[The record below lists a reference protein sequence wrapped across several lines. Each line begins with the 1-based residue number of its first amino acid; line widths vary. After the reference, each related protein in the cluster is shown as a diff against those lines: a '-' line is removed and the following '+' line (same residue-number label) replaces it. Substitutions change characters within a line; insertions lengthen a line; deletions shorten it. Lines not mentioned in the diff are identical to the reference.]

1 MTLTSLL
8 RLVSSNLMWKDSM
21 QRQKWLS
28 KEPTISKKKRPQCRK
43 WQIRNVKN
51 NIMENSNDKK
61 EKVGIEQRFYFNEDG
76 KLVVESNKGVWVDG
90 QQFVKMYGVFTCN
103 AKTMGKII
111 HAMQGTPVEIGMEEV
126 VTHTTDVIADEI
138 LHLHKH
144 TLERYCVL
152 GVDKKRIDDYVQEL
166 ATGIYNAENV
176 KSLRRI
182 EEQHEQAVAVKENII
197 ECYAD
202 AISRYNELPRWKRW
216 FKKIKVQLPQEEE

>member
-1 MTLTSLL
+1 
-8 RLVSSNLMWKDSM
+8 
-21 QRQKWLS
+21 
-28 KEPTISKKKRPQCRK
+28 
-43 WQIRNVKN
+43 
-51 NIMENSNDKK
+51 MENSNDKK
-61 EKVGIEQRFYFNEDG
+61 EKAGREQRFYFNEDG

-126 VTHTTDVIADEI
+126 VTHTIDNPTDVI
-138 LHLHKH
+138 LHLHKR
-144 TLERYCVL
+144 TLEHYCVL

-166 ATGIYNAENV
+166 ATRIHNAENV

-182 EEQHEQAVAVKENII
+182 EEQHEQKEKRLCKAVAVKENII

>member
-1 MTLTSLL
+1 
-8 RLVSSNLMWKDSM
+8 
-21 QRQKWLS
+21 
-28 KEPTISKKKRPQCRK
+28 
-43 WQIRNVKN
+43 
-51 NIMENSNDKK
+51 MENSNGKK
-61 EKVGIEQRFYFNEDG
+61 EKAGREQRFYFNEDG

-126 VTHTTDVIADEI
+126 VTHTIDNPTDLI
-138 LHLHKH
+138 LHLHKR
-144 TLERYCVL
+144 TLEHYCVL

-166 ATGIYNAENV
+166 AT
-176 KSLRRI
+176 R
-182 EEQHEQAVAVKENII
+182 AVAVKENII
-197 ECYAD
+197 KCYAD

>member
-1 MTLTSLL
+1 
-8 RLVSSNLMWKDSM
+8 
-21 QRQKWLS
+21 
-28 KEPTISKKKRPQCRK
+28 
-43 WQIRNVKN
+43 
-51 NIMENSNDKK
+51 MENSNDKK
-61 EKVGIEQRFYFNEDG
+61 EKAGREQRFYFNEDG

-126 VTHTTDVIADEI
+126 VTHTIDSPTDVI
-138 LHLHKH
+138 LHLHKR
-144 TLERYCVL
+144 TLEHYCVL

-166 ATGIYNAENV
+166 AT
-176 KSLRRI
+176 R
-182 EEQHEQAVAVKENII
+182 AVAVKENII

>member
-1 MTLTSLL
+1 
-8 RLVSSNLMWKDSM
+8 
-21 QRQKWLS
+21 
-28 KEPTISKKKRPQCRK
+28 
-43 WQIRNVKN
+43 
-51 NIMENSNDKK
+51 MENSNDKK
-61 EKVGIEQRFYFNEDG
+61 EKAGIEQRFYFNEDG

-126 VTHTTDVIADEI
+126 VTHTIDNPTDVI
-138 LHLHKH
+138 LHLHKR
-144 TLERYCVL
+144 TLEHYCVL

-166 ATGIYNAENV
+166 AT
-176 KSLRRI
+176 R
-182 EEQHEQAVAVKENII
+182 AVAVKENII
-197 ECYAD
+197 KCYAD

>member
-1 MTLTSLL
+1 
-8 RLVSSNLMWKDSM
+8 
-21 QRQKWLS
+21 
-28 KEPTISKKKRPQCRK
+28 
-43 WQIRNVKN
+43 
-51 NIMENSNDKK
+51 MENSNDKK
-61 EKVGIEQRFYFNEDG
+61 EKAGREQRFYFNEDG

-126 VTHTTDVIADEI
+126 VTHTIDNPTDVI
-138 LHLHKH
+138 LHLHKR
-144 TLERYCVL
+144 TLEHYCVL

-166 ATGIYNAENV
+166 AT
-176 KSLRRI
+176 R
-182 EEQHEQAVAVKENII
+182 AVAVKENII
-197 ECYAD
+197 KCYAD